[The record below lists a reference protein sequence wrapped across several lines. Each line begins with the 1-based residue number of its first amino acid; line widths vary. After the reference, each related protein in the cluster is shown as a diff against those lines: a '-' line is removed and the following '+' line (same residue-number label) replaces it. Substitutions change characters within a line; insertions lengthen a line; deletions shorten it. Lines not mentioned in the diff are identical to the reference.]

1 MRRII
6 IAATLIA
13 SLAGCTGGPK
23 AAIGLVDEERIKNN
37 WPKFLNYQNQLSY
50 DAQSIERSGKPERE
64 KQRLRAALQERFAR
78 DQSELS
84 TDVSDAAKQVA
95 GAKNLTYVFTRQ
107 YVGYGG
113 VDITPDVE
121 KILKIEEKATPA
133 P

>member
-6 IAATLIA
+6 IATALLA
-13 SLAGCTGGPK
+13 SLAACSGGSGP
-23 AAIGLVDEERIKNN
+23 AIGLVDEERIKAN
-37 WPKFLNYQNQLSY
+37 WPKFLNYQNQLSN
-50 DAQSIERSGKPERE
+50 DAQSIERSNKPERE
-64 KQRLRAALQERFAR
+64 KQRLRAALQERFVR
-78 DQSELS
+78 DQTELS
-84 TDVSDAAKQVA
+84 NDVRDAAKQVVD
-95 GAKNLTYVFTRQ
+95 AKHLTYVFTRQ